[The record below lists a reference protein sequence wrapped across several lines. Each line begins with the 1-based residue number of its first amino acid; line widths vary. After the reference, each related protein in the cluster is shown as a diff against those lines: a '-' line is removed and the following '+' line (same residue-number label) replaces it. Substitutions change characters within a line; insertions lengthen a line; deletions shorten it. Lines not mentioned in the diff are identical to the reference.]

1 MKLKINAKFEGKLTC
16 AFQNAILQVY
26 FCRLKNSDLI
36 LESEIEELNVNKNLK
51 QLDRPD
57 TVRKLYCT
65 LAKND

>member
-36 LESEIEELNVNKNLK
+36 LESEIEELNVNKNK
-51 QLDRPD
+51 GIN
-57 TVRKLYCT
+57 LYIIQRT
-65 LAKND
+65 LRAIH